1 MASRS
6 QAPSFAGSWSK
17 LNPTLTP
24 WVQEVISSQ
33 GFSQMTPV
41 QASTIPLFMKHKDV
55 VVEAVTGSG
64 KTLAFVVPIIEKL
77 VRRETPLRKNEVGAL
92 IISPTRELAAQIHSI
107 FQLFLDAQP
116 PLPQPENAL
125 PDDPAPPPTYPPAL
139 LLVSG
144 TNSTPAQDTQRFLDT
159 SADIVIGTPGRIEE
173 FLLGRGS
180 NRVNIKELE
189 VLVLDEADRLL
200 DLGFL
205 GSITKILRH
214 LPKQRR
220 TGLFSATMTDALS
233 ELVRVGLRNPVRIVV
248 KVENKKRKAG
258 EGTITER
265 RTPATLQNSYVVCRP
280 EEKTLQFLRILSL
293 ERETQGSARFIA
305 YFATCACVEYFAKA
319 FSFLSQLSKTKIYT
333 LHGHLTPAKR
343 ASTLA
348 AFAAHPSTPGSPSL
362 LLATDVA
369 ARGLDLPDVD
379 AVIQYDPPTDPKQ
392 YSHRA
397 GRTARAGR
405 KGRAWALLCEGR
417 EQEYVGKWTSFFI
430 DSQFMSIEICM
441 LDFLAVRQIPLKQH
455 PYIYAND
462 ESTSQVGVERPPDKD
477 ATILFQTIQGTVQ
490 KDRDVYDKSMKA
502 FVSFVR
508 AYSKHEASYI
518 FRIKDLDLI
527 GVAKAFGLIRLPKM
541 PELTSREGWIDLDI
555 DWDAIPYLDKTREAQ
570 RQVALRTASETAEA
584 RRRESEATREQ
595 RILQKKKNGAW
606 SNNVAR
612 AEAREVRKEKKGK
625 KREWLKK
632 QKNAAVEAEAQVEES
647 DESGDDGDGDQD
659 WEELKAEERATKKM
673 KRSNEERPEAMIS
686 YDDL

>member
-1 MASRS
+1 MASLAH
-6 QAPSFAGSWSK
+6 APSFAGSWSK
-17 LNPTLTP
+17 LNPKLTP

-55 VVEAVTGSG
+55 VVEGQ
-64 KTLAFVVPIIEKL
+64 
-77 VRRETPLRKNEVGAL
+77 NEVGAL

-116 PLPQPENAL
+116 PPPQPENTQ
-125 PDDPAPPPTYPPAL
+125 PDDPTPPPTYPPAL

-144 TNSTPAQDTQRFLDT
+144 TDSTPAQDTQRFLDT

-180 NRVNIKELE
+180 NRVSVKELD

-248 KVENKKRKAG
+248 KVENKKRKAE
-258 EGTITER
+258 EGVMTER
-265 RTPATLQNSYVVCRP
+265 RTPATLQNLYVACRP
-280 EEKTLQFLRILSL
+280 EEKTIQFLRILSL
-293 ERETQGSARFIA
+293 ERESQGSARFIA
-305 YFATCACVEYFAKA
+305 YFATCACVEYFAKI
-319 FSFLSQLSKTKIYT
+319 FSPLPQLSKTKIYT

-348 AFAAHPSTPGSPSL
+348 AFAAHPSTPDSPSL

-417 EQEYVGKWTSFFI
+417 EQEYV
-430 DSQFMSIEICM
+430 
-441 LDFLAVRQIPLKQH
+441 DFLAVRQIPLKEH
-455 PYIYAND
+455 PYIYPGD
-462 ESTSQVGVERPPDKD
+462 ESTSQVGAERSLDKD
-477 ATILFQTIQGTVQ
+477 ATVLFQTIQEVVRR
-490 KDRDVYDKSMKA
+490 DRDVYDKSMKA

-541 PELTSREGWIDLDI
+541 PELTSREGWADLDI

-584 RRRESEATREQ
+584 RRKERDSAREQ
-595 RILQKKKNGAW
+595 RMLQKKKNSAW

-612 AEAREVRKEKKGK
+612 AEVREVRKQKKGR
-625 KREWLKK
+625 KREWLKR
-632 QKNAAVEAEAQVEES
+632 QKDAVVETETPDKGS
-647 DESGDDGDGDQD
+647 DGSGDDDDGGQD
-659 WEELKAEERATKKM
+659 WEELKAEDRASKKM
-673 KRSNEERPEAMIS
+673 KRSNKEQTDTIAS

>member
-1 MASRS
+1 MSSLA

-17 LNPTLTP
+17 LDPKLTP
-24 WVQEVISSQ
+24 WIQEVIDSQ

-64 KTLAFVVPIIEKL
+64 KTLAFVIPIIEKL
-77 VRRETPLRKNEVGAL
+77 IRRETPLRKNEVGAL
-92 IISPTRELAAQIHSI
+92 VISPTRELAAQIHSI

-116 PLPQPENAL
+116 APPQSEETQ
-125 PDDPAPPPTYPPAL
+125 PDDPPKPPTYPPPL

-144 TNSTPAQDTQRFLDT
+144 TDSTPAQDVQRFLET

-173 FLLGRGS
+173 FLLGRGAA
-180 NRVNIKELE
+180 RVSVKELE

-205 GSITKILRH
+205 GSITKIIQH

-258 EGTITER
+258 EAVMAER
-265 RTPATLQNSYVVCRP
+265 RTPATLQNSFVVCRP
-280 EEKTLQFLRILSL
+280 EEKMLQFLRILSL

-305 YFATCACVEYFAKA
+305 YFATCACVEYFSKILKQLPH
-319 FSFLSQLSKTKIYT
+319 LSTTKIFT

-348 AFAAHPSTPGSPSL
+348 AFASHPSTPESPSL

-379 AVIQYDPPTDPKQ
+379 AVVQYDPPTDPKQ

-417 EQEYVGKWTSFFI
+417 EREYV
-430 DSQFMSIEICM
+430 
-441 LDFLAVRQIPLKQH
+441 DFLAVRQIPLKEH
-455 PYIYAND
+455 PYIYASG
-462 ESTSQVGVERPPDKD
+462 ESTSQTGAERPLDAD
-477 ATILFQTIQGTVQ
+477 ATALFHTVQALVQ
-490 KDRDVYDKSMKA
+490 KDRDIYDKSMKA

-541 PELTSREGWIDLDI
+541 PELTSREGWTELDI

-570 RQVALRTASETAEA
+570 RQTALQTASETAEV
-584 RRRESEATREQ
+584 RRQEREAAKEQ
-595 RILQKKKNGAW
+595 RLAQKKKNGAW

-612 AEAREVRKEKKGK
+612 AEAREARKEKRGR
-625 KREWLKK
+625 KREWLK
-632 QKNAAVEAEAQVEES
+632 QKSAGAKAETPEDKVS
-647 DESGDDGDGDQD
+647 DESEDDGEGEKD
-659 WEELKAEERATKKM
+659 WEELKAEERAAKKM
-673 KRSNEERPEAMIS
+673 KRTKKEEPEMTAS

>member
-1 MASRS
+1 MSSLA

-17 LNPTLTP
+17 LNPQLTP
-24 WVQEVISSQ
+24 WIQDVISSQ

-41 QASTIPLFMKHKDV
+41 QASAIPLFMKHKDV
-55 VVEAVTGSG
+55 VVEVCTIKDPLSWLKPAKAVTGSG

-77 VRRETPLRKNEVGAL
+77 IRRGTPLRKNEVGAL
-92 IISPTRELAAQIHSI
+92 VISPTRELAAQIHSI
-107 FQLFLDAQP
+107 FQLFLEAQP
-116 PLPQPENAL
+116 PPPQPENVH
-125 PDDPAPPPTYPPAL
+125 PDDPAPAPTYPPSL

-144 TNSTPAQDTQRFLDT
+144 TDSTPAQDTQRFSDT

-180 NRVNIKELE
+180 NRVSVKELE

-258 EGTITER
+258 EAVMAER
-265 RTPATLQNSYVVCRP
+265 RTPATLQNLYVVCRP
-280 EEKTLQFLRILSL
+280 EEKTIQFLRILSL

-305 YFATCACVEYFAKA
+305 YFATCACVEYFAKVL
-319 FSFLSQLSKTKIYT
+319 SPLSQLSKTKVYT
-333 LHGHLTPAKR
+333 LHGHLTPTKR

-348 AFAAHPSTPGSPSL
+348 AFAAHPSTSDSPSL

-379 AVIQYDPPTDPKQ
+379 VVIQYDPPTDPKQ

-417 EQEYVGKWTSFFI
+417 EQEYV
-430 DSQFMSIEICM
+430 
-441 LDFLAVRQIPLKQH
+441 DFLAVRQIPLKEH
-455 PYIYAND
+455 PYIRASD
-462 ESTSQVGVERPPDKD
+462 ESTSQVGAERPLDSD
-477 ATILFQTIQGTVQ
+477 APILFQSIRDIVR
-490 KDRDVYDKSMKA
+490 KDRDMYDKSMKA

-518 FRIKDLDLI
+518 FRIKDLDLV
-527 GVAKAFGLIRLPKM
+527 GVAKAFGLVRLPKM
-541 PELTSREGWIDLDI
+541 PELTSREGWTDLDI
-555 DWDAIPYLDKTREAQ
+555 DWDTIPYLDKTREAQ
-570 RQVALRTASETAEA
+570 RQVALQTASETAEA
-584 RRRESEATREQ
+584 RQREREATREQ
-595 RILQKKKNGAW
+595 RMSQKKKNSAW
-606 SNNVAR
+606 SNQIAR
-612 AEAREVRKEKKGK
+612 SEARELRKEKKGR
-625 KREWLKK
+625 KREWLKR
-632 QKNAAVEAEAQVEES
+632 QQILVAETETQDKVS
-647 DESGDDGDGDQD
+647 DDSGDDDGEQD
-659 WEELKAEERATKKM
+659 WEELKAEERASKKM
-673 KRSNEERPEAMIS
+673 KKSTKEQTETMAS

>member
-1 MASRS
+1 MSSLA

-17 LNPTLTP
+17 LNPQLTP
-24 WVQEVISSQ
+24 WIQDVISSQ

-41 QASTIPLFMKHKDV
+41 QASAIPLFMKHKDV
-55 VVEAVTGSG
+55 VVEVCTIKDPLSWLKPAKAVTGSG

-77 VRRETPLRKNEVGAL
+77 IRRGTPLRKNEVGAL
-92 IISPTRELAAQIHSI
+92 VISPTRELAAQIHSI
-107 FQLFLDAQP
+107 FQLFLEAQP
-116 PLPQPENAL
+116 PPQPENVH
-125 PDDPAPPPTYPPAL
+125 PDDPAPAPTYPPSL

-144 TNSTPAQDTQRFLDT
+144 TDSTPAQDTQRFSDT

-180 NRVNIKELE
+180 NRVSVKELE

-258 EGTITER
+258 EAVMAER
-265 RTPATLQNSYVVCRP
+265 RTPATP
-280 EEKTLQFLRILSL
+280 
-293 ERETQGSARFIA
+293 
-305 YFATCACVEYFAKA
+305 
-319 FSFLSQLSKTKIYT
+319 LSQLSKTKVYT
-333 LHGHLTPAKR
+333 LHGHLTPTKR

-348 AFAAHPSTPGSPSL
+348 AFAAHPSTSDSPSL

-379 AVIQYDPPTDPKQ
+379 VVIQYDPPTDPKQ

-417 EQEYVGKWTSFFI
+417 EQEYVGQWPSFFI
-430 DSQFMSIEICM
+430 DAQLVGIEICL
-441 LDFLAVRQIPLKQH
+441 LDFLAVRQIPLKEH
-455 PYIYAND
+455 LYIHASD
-462 ESTSQVGVERPPDKD
+462 ESTSQVGAERPLDSD
-477 ATILFQTIQGTVQ
+477 APILFQSIRDIVR
-490 KDRDVYDKSMKA
+490 KDRDIYDKSMKA

-518 FRIKDLDLI
+518 FRIKDLDLV
-527 GVAKAFGLIRLPKM
+527 GVAKAFGLVRLPKM
-541 PELTSREGWIDLDI
+541 PELTSREGWTDLDI
-555 DWDAIPYLDKTREAQ
+555 DWDTIPYLDKTREAQ
-570 RQVALRTASETAEA
+570 RQVALQTASETAEA
-584 RRRESEATREQ
+584 RQREREATREQ
-595 RILQKKKNGAW
+595 RMSQKKKNSAW
-606 SNNVAR
+606 SNQIAR
-612 AEAREVRKEKKGK
+612 SEARELRKEKKGR
-625 KREWLKK
+625 KREWLKR
-632 QKNAAVEAEAQVEES
+632 QQILVAETETQDKVS
-647 DESGDDGDGDQD
+647 DDSGDDDGEQD
-659 WEELKAEERATKKM
+659 WEELKAEERASKKM
-673 KRSNEERPEAMIS
+673 KKSTKEQTETMAS

>member
-1 MASRS
+1 MASLAH
-6 QAPSFAGSWSK
+6 APSFAGSWSK
-17 LNPTLTP
+17 LEPKLTP

-77 VRRETPLRKNEVGAL
+77 IRRETPLRKNELGAL

-116 PLPQPENAL
+116 PPPQPDNAQ
-125 PDDPAPPPTYPPAL
+125 PDDPAPPPTYPPPL

-144 TNSTPAQDTQRFLDT
+144 TDSTPAQDTQRFLDT

-180 NRVNIKELE
+180 NRVSIKELD

-205 GSITKILRH
+205 GSITKILRY

-258 EGTITER
+258 EGAMAER
-265 RTPATLQNSYVVCRP
+265 RTPATLQNSYIMCRP
-280 EEKTLQFLRILSL
+280 DEKTLQFLRILSL
-293 ERETQGSARFIA
+293 EREAQGSARFIA
-305 YFATCACVEYFAKA
+305 YFATCACVEYFAKV
-319 FSFLSQLSKTKIYT
+319 LSPLPQLSKTKIYT

-348 AFAAHPSTPGSPSL
+348 AFSAHPSTPDSPSL

-379 AVIQYDPPTDPKQ
+379 AVIQYDLPTDPKQ
-392 YSHRA
+392 FSHRA

-417 EQEYVGKWTSFFI
+417 EQEYV
-430 DSQFMSIEICM
+430 
-441 LDFLAVRQIPLKQH
+441 DFLAVRQIPLKEH

-462 ESTSQVGVERPPDKD
+462 ESTSQVGVERPPDND
-477 ATILFQTIQGTVQ
+477 ATVLFQRIQETVQ
-490 KDRDVYDKSMKA
+490 RDRDVYDKSMKA

-518 FRIKDLDLI
+518 FRIKDLDLV

-541 PELTSREGWIDLDI
+541 PELTSREGWTDLNI
-555 DWDAIPYLDKTREAQ
+555 DWDMIPYLDKTREAQ
-570 RQVALRTASETAEA
+570 RQVALRTALETAEA
-584 RRRESEATREQ
+584 RQRERDATREQ
-595 RILQKKKNGAW
+595 RMLRKKKNSAW
-606 SNNVAR
+606 SNNVDR
-612 AEAREVRKEKKGK
+612 AQAREIRKEKKGR

-632 QKNAAVEAEAQVEES
+632 QKNATVQTETQDKVS
-647 DESGDDGDGDQD
+647 DDSGDDDDDDQD

-673 KRSNEERPEAMIS
+673 KRSGKEQPETIAS

>member
-1 MASRS
+1 MSSLA

-17 LNPTLTP
+17 LNPQLTP
-24 WVQEVISSQ
+24 WIQDVISSQ

-41 QASTIPLFMKHKDV
+41 QASAIPLFMKHKDV
-55 VVEAVTGSG
+55 VVEVCTIKHPLSWLKPAKAVTGSG

-77 VRRETPLRKNEVGAL
+77 IRRGTPLRKNEVGAL
-92 IISPTRELAAQIHSI
+92 LNGIVTSSELAAQIHSI
-107 FQLFLDAQP
+107 FQLFLEAQP
-116 PLPQPENAL
+116 PPQPENVH
-125 PDDPAPPPTYPPAL
+125 PDDPAPAPTYPPSL

-144 TNSTPAQDTQRFLDT
+144 TDSTPAQDTQRFSDT

-180 NRVNIKELE
+180 NRVSVKELE

-258 EGTITER
+258 EAVMAER
-265 RTPATLQNSYVVCRP
+265 RTPATHKGL
-280 EEKTLQFLRILSL
+280 
-293 ERETQGSARFIA
+293 QGSLHTSQLVPALNILLNP
-305 YFATCACVEYFAKA
+305 
-319 FSFLSQLSKTKIYT
+319 LSQLSKTKVYT
-333 LHGHLTPAKR
+333 LHGHLTPTKR

-348 AFAAHPSTPGSPSL
+348 AFAAHPSTSDSPSL

-379 AVIQYDPPTDPKQ
+379 VVIQYDPPTDPKQ

-417 EQEYVGKWTSFFI
+417 EQEYVGQWPSFFI
-430 DSQFMSIEICM
+430 DAQLVGIEICL
-441 LDFLAVRQIPLKQH
+441 LDFLAVRQIPLKEH
-455 PYIYAND
+455 PYIHASD
-462 ESTSQVGVERPPDKD
+462 ESTSQVGAERPLDSD
-477 ATILFQTIQGTVQ
+477 APILFQSIRDIVR
-490 KDRDVYDKSMKA
+490 KDRDIYDKSMKA

-518 FRIKDLDLI
+518 FRIKDLDLV
-527 GVAKAFGLIRLPKM
+527 GVAKAFGLVRLPKM
-541 PELTSREGWIDLDI
+541 PELTSREGWTDLDI
-555 DWDAIPYLDKTREAQ
+555 DWDTIPYLDKTREAQ
-570 RQVALRTASETAEA
+570 RQVALQTASETAEA
-584 RRRESEATREQ
+584 RQREREATREQ
-595 RILQKKKNGAW
+595 RMSQKKKNSAW
-606 SNNVAR
+606 SNQVAR
-612 AEAREVRKEKKGK
+612 SEARELRKEKKGR
-625 KREWLKK
+625 KREWLKR
-632 QKNAAVEAEAQVEES
+632 QQILVAETETQDKAS
-647 DESGDDGDGDQD
+647 DDSGDDDGEQD
-659 WEELKAEERATKKM
+659 WEELKAEERASKKM
-673 KRSNEERPEAMIS
+673 KKSTKEQTETMAS